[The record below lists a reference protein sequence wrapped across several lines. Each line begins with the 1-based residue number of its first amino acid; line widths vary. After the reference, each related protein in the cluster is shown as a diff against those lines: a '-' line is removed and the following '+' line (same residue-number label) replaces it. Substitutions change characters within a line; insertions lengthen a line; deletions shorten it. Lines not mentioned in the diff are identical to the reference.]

1 MAFKLPKNVV
11 SKNNMKNVLYLVSLA
26 LAVGYVMNRQNIA
39 LVSLLVVAGAVY
51 MLKKDVVLA
60 LGVSIVITN
69 VLLAMNYF
77 KRFEGFKEGT
87 KQKVASKVA
96 SKGVTVDANLL
107 AQMNNRMGNLD
118 SSTSSNPTVK
128 Q

>member
-11 SKNNMKNVLYLVSLA
+11 SRNNMKNILYLVSLA

-77 KRFEGFKEGT
+77 KRFEGFKEGNR
-87 KQKVASKVA
+87 KGKVAQPLPLTQQQALKEA
-96 SKGVTVDANLL
+96 EEKTKA
-107 AQMNNRMGNLD
+107 AAAAA
-118 SSTSSNPTVK
+118 
-128 Q
+128 

>member
-77 KRFEGFKEGT
+77 KRFEGFKEAIGG
-87 KQKVASKVA
+87 KGA
-96 SKGVTVDANLL
+96 SKGVTVDDNLL
-107 AQMNNRMGNLD
+107 AQMNNRMGNVA
-118 SSTSSNPTVK
+118 SSTSSTKSNTTVK

>member
-11 SKNNMKNVLYLVSLA
+11 SRNNMKNVLYLVSLA

-60 LGVSIVITN
+60 LGVSIVVTN
-69 VLLAMNYF
+69 VSVQLFASSAMTLYVPPPTF
-77 KRFEGFKEGT
+77 DK
-87 KQKVASKVA
+87 
-96 SKGVTVDANLL
+96 
-107 AQMNNRMGNLD
+107 
-118 SSTSSNPTVK
+118 SSSVEPSFHW
-128 Q
+128 

>member
-77 KRFEGFKEGT
+77 KRFEGFKEGN
-87 KQKVASKVA
+87 KQAKVAPS
-96 SKGVTVDANLL
+96 L
-107 AQMNNRMGNLD
+107 
-118 SSTSSNPTVK
+118 SSEQLRAKNAAEEAAK
-128 Q
+128 AAKAAAA

>member
-60 LGVSIVITN
+60 LGVSIVVTN

-77 KRFEGFKEGT
+77 KRFEGFKDGET
-87 KQKVASKVA
+87 PSTEAAEEAAKASKA
-96 SKGVTVDANLL
+96 SKAAKAAKASKAPKALIQPAT
-107 AQMNNRMGNLD
+107 
-118 SSTSSNPTVK
+118 
-128 Q
+128 